1 MGFNKSD
8 HNQLRRKAEQILNN
22 KSFGINLLPTEAEL
36 LKFIHEFE
44 IYQIELELQGEEL
57 KLARVHSEGIT
68 NKYNSLYD
76 FAPIGYFTLSNVG
89 EILELNLSG
98 SRMLGKTRSLIKN
111 TPFCRFVPDKE
122 ISVFNQFL
130 EKAFKERNRIALD
143 IMLLGSGDSLIYAQ
157 LTAIVEEEYE
167 DHCLLTVM
175 DNTDK
180 ELVLEELKRN
190 LEKEI
195 ELNQLKSKFISMTSH
210 ELRTPLATIL
220 SSVDLIEIISNNVK
234 EAKGQEGLVKQTKKI
249 HIQLGRLT
257 QIISDVML
265 IERNNEGKL
274 LYNQIDVDIKSL
286 LTQLVFNQFG
296 INEDDTKIQLNL
308 GINPVFIKSDP
319 ALLFHIFR
327 NLIENAVK
335 YTPEESPK
343 PILKMIPFEK
353 SIEIQIV
360 DFGIG
365 IPQSDTKYIF
375 DTFFRASNVRNI
387 KGTGLGLSIVSDL
400 VKKLDGK
407 LTFSSIE
414 NQGTIFTI
422 SIPYERKNIADRG

>member
-1 MGFNKSD
+1 M
-8 HNQLRRKAEQILNN
+8 
-22 KSFGINLLPTEAEL
+22 
-36 LKFIHEFE
+36 
-44 IYQIELELQGEEL
+44 
-57 KLARVHSEGIT
+57 
-68 NKYNSLYD
+68 
-76 FAPIGYFTLSNVG
+76 
-89 EILELNLSG
+89 
-98 SRMLGKTRSLIKN
+98 
-111 TPFCRFVPDKE
+111 
-122 ISVFNQFL
+122 
-130 EKAFKERNRIALD
+130 D
-143 IMLLGSGDSLIYAQ
+143 I
-157 LTAIVEEEYE
+157 
-167 DHCLLTVM
+167 
-175 DNTDK
+175 TDK

-220 SSVDLIEIISNNVK
+220 SSVDLIEIISNGIK
-234 EAKGQEGLVKQTKKI
+234 EAKGQEGLIKQTKKI

-296 INEDDTKIQLNL
+296 TNENDSKIQLNL
-308 GINPVFIKSDP
+308 GINPVIVNSDP

-335 YTPEESPK
+335 YTPEGSPK
-343 PILKMIPFEK
+343 PILKMIPLEK

-422 SIPYERKNIADRG
+422 TIPYERKNIADSG